1 MFTIFTDRP
10 PMMLKRF
17 LPCVFCLLC
26 CAHLA
31 SSQVRITGRVTDADN
46 GSPLA
51 SASIGIVDT
60 DRGVTANRDGTFW
73 MLAPS
78 VPFTLEVRFIGYRTR
93 RLKVDSIPT
102 GPMDIRLEPSTIT
115 LEEIV
120 VTDEGPA
127 DAVMRQ
133 VIAAKQK
140 WRRHLV
146 SAYADTYT
154 RFMLYSHSE
163 LVQMTETVR
172 ASWWTP
178 GNGARELVRARR
190 RIPEGSGTFRFAEP
204 HAVVN
209 FYDDVVRLMGTE
221 YVGPTH
227 PDALEAYF
235 FLLGGTRE
243 LDGHRVFDIYFTPR
257 SATRPGFSG
266 HVAVIDS
273 LFVLY
278 EVNVR
283 PIPQT
288 MVTPPVKRHDV
299 YYEQRF
305 TQVRDSVWMPIDM
318 YVAGVVEFG
327 RLGVTHPPARYEQ
340 FSSQTLHV
348 VNPPV
353 PDSMSVGGPPVLE
366 SPLADRQDFLFLRN
380 PSMIPLTPM
389 EQDQVMAIDRARDIQ
404 TAFQGQGLLLEYV
417 SFPLTKEEIERSQ
430 AKSDRVSIVKRLR
443 SGDWFWYNRVD
454 GWHPGVSWSSLPGAG
469 VQYEASVGWSTLR
482 ERVSW
487 NSEISLPLSGPE
499 MGLRLGVAYIN
510 ATSVSAREGDLGRFV
525 PGISTYLGND
535 DIYDYY
541 HQRAV
546 SGFVRTRPH
555 GGPVAMSLRLRSE
568 IHSSLRKLTNFE
580 GWLFTNEQPENPP
593 IDAGHLRSFE
603 WEIELGQGTDRG
615 FTMQLEHSPGEGL
628 GSDFTFT
635 RVEGRATIAFETFFN
650 SRVRPNRMR
659 ITVMGGTRSG
669 FLPVQR
675 RMTLSGS
682 AGPFSDFMG
691 FRTLSNGRFVA
702 TDMLGIFWYHDFAT
716 ALFEKAG
723 LWWVAEKGMG
733 VHLFGGHGFT
743 SGTGFDTVDGNQYH
757 EIGGG
762 VSYPFGLPFRF
773 DLAGGIT
780 DNSFSVRIGRPFK

>member
-1 MFTIFTDRP
+1 
-10 PMMLKRF
+10 MMPKRF
-17 LPCVFCLLC
+17 FPCVLCLLC
-26 CAHLA
+26 CAQVA
-31 SSQVRITGRVTDADN
+31 SAQVRITGRVTDAAN
-46 GSPLA
+46 GSPLP
-51 SASIGIVDT
+51 SASVGIVGT
-60 DRGVTANRDGTFW
+60 DRGVTANRNGTFW
-73 MLAPS
+73 LLATS
-78 VPFTLEVRFIGYRTR
+78 VPLTLEVRFIGYRTR
-93 RLKVDSIPT
+93 RFEIASIPT
-102 GPMDIRLEPSTIT
+102 GPLGIELEPSTIT
-115 LEEIV
+115 LDEIV
-120 VTDEGPA
+120 VTGESPA
-127 DAVMRQ
+127 DRVMRR
-133 VIAAKQK
+133 VIEAKK
-140 WRRHLV
+140 HWRKNLT
-146 SAYADTYT
+146 SSYADTYT

-172 ASWWTP
+172 ASWWTRDT
-178 GNGARELVRARR
+178 GARELVRARR
-190 RIPEGSGTFRFAEP
+190 RVPAGSGTFRFAEP

-227 PDALEAYF
+227 PNALEEYF

-243 LDGHRVFDIYFTPR
+243 LDGKRVFDIYFTPR

-273 LFVLY
+273 SFALY

-305 TQVRDSVWMPIDM
+305 TEVRDSVWMPVDL

-327 RLGVTHPPARYEQ
+327 RLGVTHPAARYEQ

-353 PDSMSVGGPPVLE
+353 PDSMALPGPSVVE
-366 SPLADRQDFLFLRN
+366 SPLADRQEFLFLRN

-389 EQDQVMAIDRARDIQ
+389 ELEQVAAIDQARDIQ
-404 TAFQGQGLLLEYV
+404 TAFRGEGLLLEYA
-417 SFPLTKEEIERSQ
+417 SFPLTKDEIARSEER
-430 AKSDRVSIVKRLR
+430 ANRVSVLERLR

-454 GWHPGVSWSSLPGAG
+454 GWHPGVSWSSLPESGIE
-469 VQYEASVGWSTLR
+469 YEASVGWSTLR
-482 ERVSW
+482 ERISW
-487 NSEISLPLSGPE
+487 NSEMSLPVSGPE
-499 MGLRLGVAYIN
+499 LGLRLGVAYVN

-546 SGFVRTRPH
+546 SAFVQTRPQ
-555 GGPVAMSLRLRSE
+555 GGPVTMSLRLRSE
-568 IHSSLRKLTNFE
+568 IHSSLSKLTSFD
-580 GWLFTNEQPENPP
+580 GWLFTNEQPENPQ
-593 IDAGHLRSFE
+593 IDSGHLRSFE
-603 WEIELGQGTDRG
+603 WEIELGEGPDRG
-615 FTMQLEHSPGEGL
+615 FTMQVEHSPGEGL
-628 GSDFTFT
+628 GSDFSFT
-635 RVEGRATIAFETFFN
+635 RIEGRATIAFETFFKA
-650 SRVRPNRMR
+650 RVRPNRMR
-659 ITVMGGTRSG
+659 ITAIGGTRSG
-669 FLPVQR
+669 MLPVQR

-691 FRTLSNGRFVA
+691 FRTLSNARFVA
-702 TDMLGIFWYHDFAT
+702 TDMLGVFWYHDFAT
-716 ALFEKAG
+716 ALFEKTG
-723 LWWVAEKGMG
+723 LWWLAEKGMG

-743 SGTGFDTVDGNQYH
+743 SGTGFNTVDGNRYH

-762 VSYPFGLPFRF
+762 VSYPFGLPFRL